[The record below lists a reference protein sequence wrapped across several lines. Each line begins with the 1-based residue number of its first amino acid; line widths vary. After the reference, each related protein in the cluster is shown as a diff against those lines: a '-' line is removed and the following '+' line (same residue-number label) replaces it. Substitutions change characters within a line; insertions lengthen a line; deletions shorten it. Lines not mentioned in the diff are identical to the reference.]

1 MIVAQAWQSGET
13 VGHCNLRLARGS
25 AYGVMPDFSYNTNS
39 CQGLNPV
46 SVRLGTRKHHVTYAP
61 YTGNDASKATLDI
74 DVYPQ
79 INTVSTAAQF
89 SNDDTG
95 CKQLTAL

>member
-39 CQGLNPV
+39 CQGLNPY
-46 SVRLGTRKHHVTYAP
+46 R
-61 YTGNDASKATLDI
+61 
-74 DVYPQ
+74 
-79 INTVSTAAQF
+79 
-89 SNDDTG
+89 
-95 CKQLTAL
+95 